1 MAELFVLLNEAINQM
16 TFLMLRSSDGKQVG
30 QVSSCFN
37 DRLPNTAASFD
48 STGSSGLRER
58 SPHSDKVMEGEKV

>member
-1 MAELFVLLNEAINQM
+1 MLLNEAINQM
-16 TFLMLRSSDGKQVG
+16 TFPSFLMLRSSDGKQVG
-30 QVSSCFN
+30 LVSSTFN
-37 DRLPNTAASFD
+37 ERLSNTAASFD